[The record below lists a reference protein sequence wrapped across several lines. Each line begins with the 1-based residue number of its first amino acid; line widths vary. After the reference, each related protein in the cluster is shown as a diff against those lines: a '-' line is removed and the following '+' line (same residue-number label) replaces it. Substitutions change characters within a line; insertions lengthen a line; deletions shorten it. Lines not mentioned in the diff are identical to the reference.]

1 MRYFVRRFLF
11 FLLTLWAALTLNFI
25 IPRLQPGDPADAIV
39 RQMVGQNKAI
49 DPAQIA
55 AVRAMLGVP
64 NGNLFQQYLD
74 YMNDLVHLNFG
85 LSYSYFPYSVM
96 HMIGQAMWWTV
107 ILVFTTQVI
116 GFIVGNILG
125 AFAAWRRNS
134 MFDSIVS
141 LGLSFVGTLPFFGVA
156 LLLLF
161 IFSFKLDWLPMGG
174 GFSETSTRQFS
185 LAYIGDIL
193 KHAILP
199 AMAILITAPIGW
211 VMGMRNNMIQT
222 LREDYTRLAIAKGLK
237 PWKVAL
243 LYSARNAILPNV
255 TGFAISLGGIM
266 GGVVFIEG
274 IFNYPGLGR
283 LLFQAVGNRDYP
295 LMQDYLPVH
304 DRRRA
309 DGQSA
314 RGLPLWLAR
323 SAGAERSVVNG
334 CQDNRKPLTPGAR
347 GSMLDDVPSQGG
359 TQQGAAP
366 MTAVPAAVPG
376 PATPRET
383 GVGAPGAAAGESER
397 DDVAEATT
405 AVCAAGCRPG
415 SGSSGAT
422 GNPGS
427 G

>member
-49 DPAQIA
+49 DPAQVA

-74 YMNDLVHLNFG
+74 YMNAIVHFNFG
-85 LSYSYFPYSVM
+85 LSYSYFPYTVM
-96 HMIGQAMWWTV
+96 HMIGQGLWWTV

-161 IFSFKLDWLPMGG
+161 IFSFKLAWLPMGG
-174 GFSETSTRQFS
+174 GFSEDSTRQFS
-185 LAYIGDIL
+185 SSYIADIL
-193 KHAILP
+193 KHDILP
-199 AMAILITAPIGW
+199 ATAILITAPIGW

-222 LREDYTRLAIAKGLK
+222 LGEDYTRLAIAKGLK
-237 PWKVAL
+237 PWKIAL

-295 LMQDYLPVH
+295 LMLALFLFTTVGVLLANLL
-304 DRRRA
+304 A
-309 DGQSA
+309 DFMYG
-314 RGLPLWLAR
+314 WLDPR
-323 SAGAERSVVNG
+323 VRKGAS
-334 CQDNRKPLTPGAR
+334 
-347 GSMLDDVPSQGG
+347 
-359 TQQGAAP
+359 
-366 MTAVPAAVPG
+366 
-376 PATPRET
+376 
-383 GVGAPGAAAGESER
+383 
-397 DDVAEATT
+397 
-405 AVCAAGCRPG
+405 
-415 SGSSGAT
+415 
-422 GNPGS
+422 
-427 G
+427 

>member
-11 FLLTLWAALTLNFI
+11 FLLTLWAAVTLNFI

-39 RQMVGQNKAI
+39 RQMVGQNKAV

-64 NGNLFQQYLD
+64 NGNLFQQYID
-74 YMNDLVHLNFG
+74 YLNALVHFNFG

-96 HMIGQAMWWTV
+96 HMIGQGLWWTV

-125 AFAAWRRNS
+125 AFAAWRRNT

-161 IFSFKLDWLPMGG
+161 IFSFKLAWLPMGG
-174 GFSETSTRQFS
+174 GFSEDSTRQFS
-185 LAYIGDIL
+185 LGYIGDIL

-199 AMAILITAPIGW
+199 ATAILITAPIGW

-237 PWKVAL
+237 PWKIAL

-295 LMQDYLPVH
+295 LMQALFLFTTVGVLIANLL
-304 DRRRA
+304 A
-309 DGQSA
+309 DFLYG
-314 RGLPLWLAR
+314 WLDPR
-323 SAGAERSVVNG
+323 VRKGAS
-334 CQDNRKPLTPGAR
+334 
-347 GSMLDDVPSQGG
+347 
-359 TQQGAAP
+359 
-366 MTAVPAAVPG
+366 
-376 PATPRET
+376 
-383 GVGAPGAAAGESER
+383 
-397 DDVAEATT
+397 
-405 AVCAAGCRPG
+405 
-415 SGSSGAT
+415 
-422 GNPGS
+422 
-427 G
+427 

>member
-1 MRYFVRRFLF
+1 MRYFVRRFMF

-74 YMNDLVHLNFG
+74 YMNAILHLNFG
-85 LSYSYFPYSVM
+85 ISYSYFPYSVM
-96 HMIGQAMWWTV
+96 HMIGQGLWWTV

-134 MFDSIVS
+134 LFDSIVS

-161 IFSFKLDWLPMGG
+161 IFSFKLAWLPMGG
-174 GFSETSTRQFS
+174 GFSEDSTRQFS

-199 AMAILITAPIGW
+199 ATAILITAPIGW

-237 PWKVAL
+237 PWKIAL

-295 LMQDYLPVH
+295 LMQALFLFTTVGVLLANLL
-304 DRRRA
+304 A
-309 DGQSA
+309 DFLYG
-314 RGLPLWLAR
+314 WLDPR
-323 SAGAERSVVNG
+323 VRKGAS
-334 CQDNRKPLTPGAR
+334 
-347 GSMLDDVPSQGG
+347 
-359 TQQGAAP
+359 
-366 MTAVPAAVPG
+366 
-376 PATPRET
+376 
-383 GVGAPGAAAGESER
+383 
-397 DDVAEATT
+397 
-405 AVCAAGCRPG
+405 
-415 SGSSGAT
+415 
-422 GNPGS
+422 
-427 G
+427 